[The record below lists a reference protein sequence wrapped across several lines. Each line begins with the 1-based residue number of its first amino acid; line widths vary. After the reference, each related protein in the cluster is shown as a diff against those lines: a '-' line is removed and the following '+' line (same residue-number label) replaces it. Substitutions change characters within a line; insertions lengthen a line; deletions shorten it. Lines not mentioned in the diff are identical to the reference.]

1 MTEKADSDSDPP
13 TTAAHGPSLDPADL
27 LIMKPGMPPALS
39 FKSRARIKIPVGIW
53 FNPIL
58 GSAMLVWLGVAGMR
72 ECSMLEYARSGL
84 T

>member
-1 MTEKADSDSDPP
+1 MILQQLLPTDPL
-13 TTAAHGPSLDPADL
+13 LDPADL